1 MKRGNLIIGIA
12 IALIVFLSACGGE
25 KQTEE
30 ENLDVLTTL
39 SDTDFYVIDV
49 WNGFCEMSSYYHSG
63 LSVTGE
69 EMDAAFT
76 LSELK
81 KEVCEN
87 GPKFDEAVRNLPDRY
102 SDTVEYWDY
111 FYSEAQRLLVIVED
125 FGTERTEQSAALE
138 TYPLMQYRDALRQC
152 LCDHKDEE
160 YDRVS

>member
-1 MKRGNLIIGIA
+1 MKRGKLIIGIA

-30 ENLDVLTTL
+30 ENPDVLTTL

-111 FYSEAQRLLVIVED
+111 FYSEAQRLLVLAFQRNRKSGSVCYTGGAV
-125 FGTERTEQSAALE
+125 FLE
-138 TYPLMQYRDALRQC
+138 LTAFRADSCARC
-152 LCDHKDEE
+152 EG
-160 YDRVS
+160 R

>member
-1 MKRGNLIIGIA
+1 MKRGKLIIGIA

-30 ENLDVLTTL
+30 ENPDVLTTL

-81 KEVCEN
+81 KE
-87 GPKFDEAVRNLPDRY
+87 VRNLPDRY

-138 TYPLMQYRDALRQC
+138 TYPLMQYRDALHSC
-152 LCDHKDEE
+152 LYDHIDEE

>member
-1 MKRGNLIIGIA
+1 VKRGKLIIGIA

-30 ENLDVLTTL
+30 ENPDVLTTL

-138 TYPLMQYRDALRQC
+138 TYPLMQYRDALHSC
-152 LCDHKDEE
+152 LYDHIDEE

>member
-1 MKRGNLIIGIA
+1 MKRGKLIIGIA
-12 IALIVFLSACGGE
+12 IALIVFLSACSGE

-39 SDTDFYVIDV
+39 SDTNFYVIRV
-49 WNGFCEMSSYYHSG
+49 WNGFCEMSSYYNRGVSPAG
-63 LSVTGE
+63 N
-69 EMDAAFT
+69 EMDASFT
-76 LSELK
+76 LSELE

-102 SDTVEYWDY
+102 SGAVEYWDY
-111 FYSEAQRLLVIVED
+111 FYSEAQRLLVIVKG

-138 TYPLMQYRDALRQC
+138 INPLMQYRNALERC
-152 LCDHKDEE
+152 LGDYIDEE